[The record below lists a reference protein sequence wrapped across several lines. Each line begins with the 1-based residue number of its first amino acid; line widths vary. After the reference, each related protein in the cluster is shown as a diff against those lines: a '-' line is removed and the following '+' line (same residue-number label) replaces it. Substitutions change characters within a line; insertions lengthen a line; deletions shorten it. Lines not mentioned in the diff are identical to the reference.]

1 MMHQI
6 MAEELKNM
14 WSTRGS
20 TDEWADLVRAAIE
33 KSFLRMDYVALNLC
47 ICGKK
52 GSYCR
57 YCCKPQEYAMV
68 GSTAAVAILTPN
80 RIVVANCGDSR
91 AVLCHAG
98 KPIPLSVDHKVG
110 TTTTTTTIFLCM
122 VTRYD
127 SSYYVCSF
135 YWAAIQSYLN

>member
-1 MMHQI
+1 MHQI
-6 MAEELKNM
+6 IAEELKNM

-20 TDEWADLVRAAIE
+20 KDDWADLVRAAIE

-52 GSYCR
+52 GPYCR

-91 AVLCHAG
+91 AVLCRAG

-110 TTTTTTTIFLCM
+110 TTTTIFLCM

-127 SSYYVCSF
+127 STYYV
-135 YWAAIQSYLN
+135 YWATIQSYMN

>member
-1 MMHQI
+1 MHQI
-6 MAEELKNM
+6 IAEELKNM
-14 WSTRGS
+14 WCTRGS
-20 TDEWADLVRAAIE
+20 KDDWADLVRAAIE
-33 KSFLRMDYVALNLC
+33 KSFFRMDYVALNLC

-52 GSYCR
+52 GPYCR

-91 AVLCHAG
+91 AVLCRAG

-110 TTTTTTTIFLCM
+110 TTILLFF
-122 VTRYD
+122 
-127 SSYYVCSF
+127 YV
-135 YWAAIQSYLN
+135 W

>member
-57 YCCKPQEYAMV
+57 YCCKPQEYDMV

-98 KPIPLSVDHKVG
+98 KPIISFSPLIIRLVLLLLLL
-110 TTTTTTTIFLCM
+110 FF
-122 VTRYD
+122 
-127 SSYYVCSF
+127 YVWLQDMTHHTMCVVS
-135 YWAAIQSYLN
+135 IGLQSNLT